1 MHAADGGP
9 RGGTRRAGR
18 HGPGDAT
25 VLVARGDSDDEA
37 VVGGDEGGGTG
48 EGEPEEG
55 IGEGDGDA
63 R

>member
-1 MHAADGGP
+1 
-9 RGGTRRAGR
+9 
-18 HGPGDAT
+18 

-48 EGEPEEG
+48 EGKPEEG